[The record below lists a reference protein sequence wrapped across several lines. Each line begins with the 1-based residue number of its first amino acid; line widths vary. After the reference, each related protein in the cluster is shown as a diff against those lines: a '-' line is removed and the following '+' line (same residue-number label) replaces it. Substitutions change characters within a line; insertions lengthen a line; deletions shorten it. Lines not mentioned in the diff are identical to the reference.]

1 MNCYRGS
8 VIADVAAACGLQPPA
23 LAAPA
28 VNA

>member
-8 VIADVAAACGLQPPA
+8 VIPDLAAARGLRPPA